1 MTYISKIAKNGKMQ
15 YFRVDED
22 GKKKMVKR
30 GEYEANMPG
39 NGQIQLG
46 MEPVASTEEPAAT
59 FAEIEVTSGQPDGAK
74 PEYSPE
80 PIPARP
86 IVEAVSGPEVTSI
99 VNPFDFVKSAVE
111 AVVGRYKLTY
121 KEWKKYG
128 SIYYRSCAICGFN
141 LDDNG
146 NVTAVKFMGTT
157 LESRKTVTEREVKA
171 AADWEYIRDSV
182 LRQIAFVNEWWN
194 PAEKS
199 A

>member
-46 MEPVASTEEPAAT
+46 MDPVASTEEPAAT
-59 FAEIEVTSGQPDGAK
+59 FAEIEVTSGQPSGPE
-74 PEYSPE
+74 PEYTAE
-80 PIPARP
+80 PIPAKT
-86 IVEAVSGPEVTSI
+86 SGNDTP
-99 VNPFDFVKSAVE
+99 AVE
-111 AVVGRYKLTY
+111 KPLDFIKAAVEVVVGRYKLTY

-128 SIYYRSCAICGFN
+128 SVYYRSCAICGFV
-141 LDDNG
+141 LDDSG
-146 NVTAVKFMGTT
+146 NVTAARFMGTT
-157 LESRKTVTEREVKA
+157 LETRKTVTEREVKA

-194 PAEKS
+194 PAKKS